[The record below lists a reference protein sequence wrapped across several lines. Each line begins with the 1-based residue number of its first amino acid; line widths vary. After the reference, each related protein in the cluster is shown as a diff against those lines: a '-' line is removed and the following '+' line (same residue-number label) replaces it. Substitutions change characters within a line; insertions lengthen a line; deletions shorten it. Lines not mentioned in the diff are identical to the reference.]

1 MNAPLVIERDALL
14 GTGQFGCVYKA
25 LIENKSDE
33 DNSQIEVALKMAKSD
48 CPKNALKGLLSEI
61 KILTY
66 LGKHPN
72 IVSIQGAYTAEIL
85 NGIVYVATELCSLG
99 SLENYLRK
107 SQPSTDNSVYINA
120 ISTTDR
126 YANNPTYAIQV
137 IFRLHIKSCL
147 TNLYSFNKRT

>member
-1 MNAPLVIERDALL
+1 MTCIPLNETLIVLLERDALL

-25 LIENKSDE
+25 LIESKNEE
-33 DNSQIEVALKMAKSD
+33 DNTQTEVALKMAKSD

-107 SQPSTDNSVYINA
+107 SQPSNSIPTP
-120 ISTTDR
+120 TTDR
-126 YANNPTYAIQV
+126 YANAPMYGIEYTLLVLLLNV
-137 IFRLHIKSCL
+137 HD
-147 TNLYSFNKRT
+147 